1 MISRPS
7 LKCFE
12 SIRIYAREFRSSTY
26 HLALRNSLVAG
37 DTEAD
42 QVAAREWLKGFGPSN
57 LPKNSCEVSFSRS
70 SGPGG
75 QNVNKVNSKA
85 MLRLPLKDLL
95 PSVPKLLHD
104 HIRASPYYAEKSDAL
119 VIQADSNRKQNDN
132 VDACFMKLQHLILAA
147 GRSSIRGETS
157 PEQAERVKRLY
168 ECAYRCSNP

>member
-7 LKCFE
+7 IKHFE
-12 SIRIYAREFRSSTY
+12 SIHIYIRGFRSSTY

-37 DTEAD
+37 DIEAD
-42 QVAAREWLKGFGPSN
+42 QAAARGWLKGFGPST
-57 LPKNSCEVSFSRS
+57 LPKKSCEISFSRS

-95 PSVPKLLHD
+95 PSVPNLLHD
-104 HIRASPYYAEKSDAL
+104 QIRASPYYAEKSDAL
-119 VIQADSNRKQNDN
+119 VIQADSNRKQSDN
-132 VDACFMKLQHLILAA
+132 VDACFMKLQDLILAA
-147 GRSSIRGETS
+147 GRSSIKGETS

-168 ECAYRCSNP
+168 ECPYQYRTP